1 MRADQLGEC
10 GRATR
15 TAAEAV
21 RTPRCDKIG
30 GVSAQL
36 EQILTYLDRDGVSE
50 LVIATGRPI
59 AMKQKGAYVNL
70 TARPLTLPMLTAL
83 VEGTSIAAVIPKAD
97 GSQDLVEIDV
107 GRRKLRLR
115 TGRRGD
121 EIVVRL
127 EQVAKP
133 ATS

>member
-21 RTPRCDKIG
+21 RTPRCDKI
-30 GVSAQL
+30 
-36 EQILTYLDRDGVSE
+36 DGVSE

-133 ATS
+133 ATSPAAMPTITA